1 MRYAVARLEETSNEA
16 TYRNYLTDSIYYYAH
31 NQVMSMRYADLINP
45 KKAKQRNKTGDEVV
59 ADLVKNAG
67 IVLR

>member
-1 MRYAVARLEETSNEA
+1 MTNEET
-16 TYRNYLTDSIYYYAH
+16 YRVYLTDSIYYYAH
-31 NQVMSMRYADLINP
+31 NQVVNVRYADLINP
-45 KKAKQRNKTGDEVV
+45 KKTKQRKKTGDEVV

>member
-1 MRYAVARLEETSNEA
+1 MARLEMTINEA
-16 TYRNYLTDSIYYYAH
+16 VYRNYLTDTLYYYVH
-31 NQVMSMRYADLINP
+31 NQALNVRFADLMDD
-45 KKAKQRNKTGDEVV
+45 KKKKQRNKTGDEIV